1 MQLLKTIAVAFS
13 MFSAVPMPQFDWE
26 EKNMRYMLC
35 AFPLVG
41 ALIGAAQAGWG
52 ALCSRLSLPSPAAA
66 LGLCLLPV
74 LISGGIHLDGFCDTH
89 DALASRADPEKKRQI
104 LKDPHIGSFAVIHLV
119 MYFMILFVI
128 WMVLPEKRFAAAGAS
143 YVLSRS
149 LSAAAVASFPIAP
162 GAGLARTFADTA
174 HRGRVLAFSLVLS
187 AACVL
192 FMGLNGGIW
201 MAGTALVVFLW
212 YRFVLIG
219 RFGGLSGDLAG
230 WFVETAQLWMLI
242 ALYAGQLAEG
252 LR

>member
-1 MQLLKTIAVAFS
+1 MQLLKTIAIAFS
-13 MFSAVPMPQFDWE
+13 MFSVVPVPQFDWE
-26 EKNMRYMLC
+26 ERNMRYMLC

-41 ALIGAAQAGWG
+41 ALIGAAMAGWDV
-52 ALCSRLSLPSPAAA
+52 LCTYLALPSSVTA

-104 LKDPHIGSFAVIHLV
+104 LKDPHIGAFAVVHLV

-128 WMVLPEKRFAAAGAS
+128 WMVLPVKRPAAVGACF
-143 YVLSRS
+143 VLSRS

-174 HRGRVLAFSLVLS
+174 HRGRVLVFSLLLS
-187 AACVL
+187 AACVI
-192 FMGLNGGIW
+192 FMGLNGGLW
-201 MAGTALVVFLW
+201 MAAAALGVFLW
-212 YRFVLIG
+212 YRFALI
-219 RFGGLSGDLAG
+219 RQFGGLSGDLAG